1 MRRFTLGYK
10 DFSRDRNGPAEIIAR
25 YHTHIARNS
34 NSSKLAV
41 AICSLHYRGAGL
53 PGGTF
58 ALIAAWTAH
67 GADPRQQFSVRKA
80 INAFVPS

>member
-53 PGGTF
+53 PGGT
-58 ALIAAWTAH
+58 L
-67 GADPRQQFSVRKA
+67 P
-80 INAFVPS
+80 